1 MTGIQGFGEQ
11 AVWQSTF
18 GSAETRIQAYKREG
32 WNIDVLC
39 IDEANPIGTYKFE
52 NVNEIYNFL

>member
-18 GSAETRIQAYKREG
+18 GSAETRIQAYKREAVSG
-32 WNIDVLC
+32 GERVSQALAPD
-39 IDEANPIGTYKFE
+39 
-52 NVNEIYNFL
+52 